1 MKDIVLAGIQGSGK
15 GTQCDLLLK
24 KMRDKINYFEAGG
37 ILRAL
42 QSKPNAIW
50 SYVNDI
56 VNSWALLPDQFMVK
70 VFDLFLFCLQKD
82 QSILVDWFP
91 RQLGQ
96 MHPFLEVM
104 KNNNRD
110 LMVIVLDIPKEES
123 IKRLTS
129 RRMCKSCWAIANTH
143 IHDCEICPSCGNTT
157 MYQREDDKD
166 ISSIETRLDL
176 FEKETKPVI
185 DYLQKEG
192 LVKVINGMQTPE
204 NVFKDIL
211 DIIGW

>member
-15 GTQCDLLLK
+15 GTQCELVLEK
-24 KMRDKINYFEAGG
+24 FGNKISYFEAGG

-70 VFDLFLFCLQKD
+70 VFDIFLFCLQQD
-82 QSILVDWFP
+82 QSILVDGFP

-96 MHPFLEVM
+96 MYPFLEVM
-104 KNNNRD
+104 KNNKRD
-110 LMVIVLDIPKEES
+110 LMVIVLDIPREES

-129 RRMCKSCWAIANTH
+129 RRMCKSCWAIANIH
-143 IHDCEICPSCGNTT
+143 IHNCETCPSCGNNT

-176 FEKETKPVI
+176 FEKETKPVLE
-185 DYLQKEG
+185 YLQKEG
-192 LVKVINGMQTPE
+192 LVKIVNGMQTPE
-204 NVFKDIL
+204 KVFEDIL